1 MHRGPRPGLR
11 SRRDAIRAL
20 AAGLAAALA
29 GSGPGCA
36 RRAPDGRIAASLWFA
51 YGGKNREVLLSL
63 VDRFHAEQ
71 GRYRIDAV
79 YQGDYFEALA
89 KLRTALAARA
99 APALT
104 HVVGEVVPYLAEAGV
119 LEPLARFHPGGAGA
133 LNFDLVDALAQSGT
147 FEGGGDRPLVCLP
160 FNRSTPIAYFNRDVF
175 RELGLGPPRTWDELR
190 EAARALLLRRGGET
204 TRWGFACPIDWWFWV
219 ALVGQAGGS
228 VIEPGAADRR
238 GFASAGAAD
247 RRDFA
252 SAGAVTLGGEAGV
265 RALRFWQTLVHEDR
279 TMKPPPG
286 RDYNAWQATNTDFL
300 AGKVAMIW
308 TSTAFLRY
316 LEENAGKGGE
326 GRFEVGAAPL
336 PREARASVPTGG
348 TMFVMPKG
356 AAPEAQEAAL
366 AFLRWM
372 MQPAQANDWATRTGY
387 MPVSRPG
394 LVELERSGYYAEHPN
409 DRVAVDQLAHAAPW
423 PWSTELFRIQR
434 EAVQPRLEEAV
445 LAPRD
450 AAEAL
455 AEARRAAEER

>member
-1 MHRGPRPGLR
+1 MPRERAPLR
-11 SRRDAIRAL
+11 PRRDALRAL
-20 AAGLAAALA
+20 AAALAAAFA
-29 GSGPGCA
+29 GSGPGCT
-36 RRAPDGRIAASLWFA
+36 RRATDGRIAASLWFA

-71 GRYRIDAV
+71 GRYHIDAV

-89 KLRTALAARA
+89 KLRTAIAARA

-119 LEPLARFHPGGAGA
+119 LEPLSRIQSAGE
-133 LNFDLVDALAQSGT
+133 LDLVPALAQPGT
-147 FEGGGDRPLVCLP
+147 FLGGGDRPLVCLP
-160 FNRSTPIAYFNRDVF
+160 FNRSTPIAYYNKNVL
-175 RELGLGPPRTWDELR
+175 RELDLEPPRTWGELR
-190 EAARALLLRRGGET
+190 DVARALLVRRGDET
-204 TRWGFACPIDWWFWV
+204 RRWGFACPIDWWFWV

-228 VIEPGAADRR
+228 LVDPD
-238 GFASAGAAD
+238 
-247 RRDFA
+247 
-252 SAGAVTLGGEAGV
+252 GAVSLGGDAGV
-265 RALRFWQTLVHEDR
+265 RALRLWQTLVHDDR

-336 PREARASVPTGG
+336 PRGARASVPTGG

-356 AAPEAQEAAL
+356 AAPDAQEAAL

-394 LVELERSGYYAEHPN
+394 LAELERSGYYAAHPN

-455 AEARRAAEER
+455 AEARRAAEEP